1 MGGVAV
7 ASRKITATL
16 GTFRGGFFGP
26 SPSRAFRTPFPS
38 FLGSLPTIPSS

>member
-16 GTFRGGFFGP
+16 GTFRGGFLVP
-26 SPSRAFRTPFPS
+26 SASRVFRTAFLS
-38 FLGSLPTIPSS
+38 FLGSLPTMP